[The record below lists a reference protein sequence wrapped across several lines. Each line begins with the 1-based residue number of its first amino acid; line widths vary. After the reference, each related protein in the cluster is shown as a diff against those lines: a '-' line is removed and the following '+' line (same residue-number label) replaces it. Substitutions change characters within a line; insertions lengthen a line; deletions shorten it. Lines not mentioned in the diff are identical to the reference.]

1 MTPVVSTMSDHNFS
15 LPGPGLWRTA
25 AVASDDDDEILD
37 WDAPVIDK
45 PYIESPFILSE
56 AVEDKD
62 QLAVKR
68 SGLINQ

>member
-1 MTPVVSTMSDHNFS
+1 MSDHKFS
-15 LPGPGLWRTA
+15 LPDPGLWRTA
-25 AVASDDDDEILD
+25 AVASDDEILD

-56 AVEDKD
+56 AVEDND
-62 QLAVKR
+62 HLAVKR